1 MKNFLARVT
10 LIGINLLLAVPL
22 LIIQSVYIIF
32 KFIAFG
38 KTDTYNVWFQN
49 ISEWIVE
56 RIFKVDIDDILI

>member
-1 MKNFLARVT
+1 MKKFIARVT

-22 LIIQSVYIIF
+22 LIIQSVCIIF

-38 KTDTYNVWFQN
+38 KIDTYSVWFQD